1 MNTYFNSLSST
12 NNNVQQTYETDYYRG
27 NFRLTNKDSG
37 LMNTYS
43 NFNMIQTGTSH
54 LEQYQSTNDY
64 FLPTSNG
71 TSSTLSMSVTNP
83 MFYYAHSWMRPGT
96 EKKIH

>member
-1 MNTYFNSLSST
+1 
-12 NNNVQQTYETDYYRG
+12 
-27 NFRLTNKDSG
+27 
-37 LMNTYS
+37 
-43 NFNMIQTGTSH
+43 MIQTGTSH